1 MNRIETFDQNVRQL
15 ESTMHTCGDEGNT
28 AVKGFADQLSSLLAA
43 AELHEYFGFVDDDP
57 SGEGSDDPQSNE
69 PAGEK

>member
-15 ESTMHTCGDEGNT
+15 ESAMHTCGDEGNT

-43 AELHEYFGFVDDDP
+43 AELHEYFGFVDGVP
-57 SGEGSDDPQSNE
+57 VESLGDPQSDE